1 MNDEKSILAQR
12 IIERMAIL
20 NINQSDL
27 AEKTGITRAGI
38 SQILNSPRMPTV
50 PVLRKI
56 ASTLGVSTSSL
67 LGVSEENEVE
77 EAIKENPD
85 QLAFFRN
92 YQNLKPEDREMLE
105 KIMENFQQKKDPK

>member
-1 MNDEKSILAQR
+1 MEDQKSILAQR
-12 IIERMAIL
+12 IIDRMAAL
-20 NINQSDL
+20 KMNQSEL

-56 ASTLGVSTSSL
+56 ASVLGKSTSYL
-67 LGVSEENEVE
+67 MGVSEGDEVE

-105 KIMENFQQKKDPK
+105 KIMENFKQKKDHK